1 MGNSTGNTIIEKL
14 LQLKEHYKDART
26 YCKRTEIDDC
36 GSCRAGHY
44 LEARLDT
51 IDGYVALGLRPL
63 ILTD

>member
-1 MGNSTGNTIIEKL
+1 MGNSTGNTI
-14 LQLKEHYKDART
+14 RT

-51 IDGYVALGLRPL
+51 IDGYVALGLKPL

>member
-36 GSCRAGHY
+36 DSCRAGHY

-51 IDGYVALGLRPL
+51 LDECIQLVRESGHK
-63 ILTD
+63 

>member
-36 GSCRAGHY
+36 DIVNRVCQVKCVSF
-44 LEARLDT
+44 
-51 IDGYVALGLRPL
+51 
-63 ILTD
+63 